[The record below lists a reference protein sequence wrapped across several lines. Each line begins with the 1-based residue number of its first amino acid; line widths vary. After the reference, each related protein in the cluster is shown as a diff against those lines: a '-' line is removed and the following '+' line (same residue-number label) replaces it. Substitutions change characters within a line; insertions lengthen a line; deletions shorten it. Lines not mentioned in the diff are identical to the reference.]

1 MILKA
6 KSSGMPSYWQMYWV
20 SVLSKKPVKPVKPVK
35 KTGPKGT
42 KRKPAKK
49 DVAKT
54 SIKLKYAKR
63 SKAKENS
70 KNETNREAKKHS
82 FTSRF
87 FAWVF
92 KSSAFRLVAK
102 ILVVLALIPLVLTVL
117 YKIEYVRPMSTLM
130 LGRYLTFQEV
140 KRDWVEI
147 DDISPVLI
155 NSVIMS
161 EDGKFCSHNGVD
173 WQALNT
179 VIDDALEGEKTRG
192 ASTLT
197 MQIAKNLFLWNSRSY
212 IRKGLEVP
220 LALYTDLVLSKRR
233 QMEIYLNIAEWDEG
247 VFGIEAASK
256 RYFKK
261 SSKQL
266 SSTQA
271 SLLTVTL
278 PNPKGRNAA
287 RPTKSMRRVARVV
300 AKRAKKSGF
309 YVACTK

>member
-1 MILKA
+1 M
-6 KSSGMPSYWQMYWV
+6 
-20 SVLSKKPVKPVKPVK
+20 SKKPVKKSVK
-35 KTGPKGT
+35 KNAKQKSVKKSAVKTGV
-42 KRKPAKK
+42 KK
-49 DVAKT
+49 SDSKT
-54 SIKLKYAKR
+54 SMKLNYAEKR
-63 SKAKENS
+63 N
-70 KNETNREAKKHS
+70 AKKHS

-92 KSSAFRLVAK
+92 KSRLFKLAVK
-102 ILVVLALIPLVLTVL
+102 IMVVLALIPLVLTVL

-130 LGRYLTFQEV
+130 LGRYLTLQEV

-197 MQIAKNLFLWNSRSY
+197 MQSVKNLFLWNSRSY

-220 LALYTDLVLSKRR
+220 LALYADLVLSKRR

-256 RYFKK
+256 LYFKRSAK
-261 SSKQL
+261 KL
-266 SSTQA
+266 SATQA

-287 RPTKSMRRVARVV
+287 KPTKSMRRVARVV

>member
-1 MILKA
+1 MLFCL
-6 KSSGMPSYWQMYWV
+6 SNGWV
-20 SVLSKKPVKPVKPVK
+20 NELSKKSDKKPDKKPVK
-35 KTGPKGT
+35 KTVK
-42 KRKPAKK
+42 KEANRKPTAKALK
-49 DVAKT
+49 AKAVKK
-54 SIKLKYAKR
+54 SASKQSDQKSEIKLHYSEK
-63 SKAKENS
+63 
-70 KNETNREAKKHS
+70 REAKKRS

-87 FAWVF
+87 FGWVF
-92 KSSAFRLVAK
+92 KSRIFRFAVK
-102 ILVVLALIPLVLTVL
+102 VLVVLALIPMVLTFL

-147 DDISPVLI
+147 DDIAPVLI

-173 WQALNT
+173 WDALTT

-197 MQIAKNLFLWNSRSY
+197 MQSVKNLFLWNSRSY

-220 LALYTDLVLSKRR
+220 LALYADLILSKRR
-233 QMEIYLNIAEWDEG
+233 QMEIYLNIAEWDVG
-247 VFGIEAASK
+247 VFGIQAASK
-256 RYFKK
+256 RYFKRSAK
-261 SSKQL
+261 KLSSK
-266 SSTQA
+266 QA

-287 RPTKSMRRVARVV
+287 KPTKSMRRVAAVV

-309 YVACTK
+309 YVACTKS